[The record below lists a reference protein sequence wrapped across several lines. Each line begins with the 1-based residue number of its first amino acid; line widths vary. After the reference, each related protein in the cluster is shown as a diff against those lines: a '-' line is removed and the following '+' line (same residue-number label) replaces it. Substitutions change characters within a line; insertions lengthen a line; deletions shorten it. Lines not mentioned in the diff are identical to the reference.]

1 MSSSE
6 MRRLAA
12 VSAVALGMAAATISC
27 GEKART
33 ETAADKKAEQLG
45 IVVRGD
51 EVTLAEDSPM
61 LSQIKSAVVEMAEVP
76 TEEVD
81 APGKIEVD
89 PNHVSHVV
97 LPLAGRISSLAVKI
111 GDTVQRGQTLLMLES
126 PDADAA
132 MANYLQAESGINTA
146 KSVVLKAQSDY
157 DRTKDL
163 FEHNAVAQK
172 EVINAESAL
181 SQAKTALE
189 VAMTTREQTQR
200 KLDMLGLTR
209 GQFGQKVAVKAPI
222 SGKVLELT
230 AAVNEYRNDTNASLM
245 TIADLSSVW
254 VSSDVPETQIRF
266 IALGERVDLQLEAY
280 PGKEFHAKVMR
291 IADTVDP
298 TTRTIKVHAELAN
311 PGQMLR
317 PEMFGRIRQ
326 IETVKKLPVVPVAAV
341 VQSDG
346 KDLVYREIGKGKFER
361 VAVQL
366 GLRINNRVA
375 VLQGLNP
382 GDRIVVDGVMLL
394 KAS

>member
-1 MSSSE
+1 
-6 MRRLAA
+6 MRRTVTAGVLSLA
-12 VSAVALGMAAATISC
+12 LISC
-27 GEKART
+27 GEKKPEEKSIA
-33 ETAADKKAEQLG
+33 KAEQG
-45 IVVRGD
+45 VTVKGD
-51 EVTLAEDSPM
+51 DVTIQPESPM
-61 LSQIKSAVVEMAEVP
+61 LGQIKSAVVEMAEVP

-97 LPLAGRISSLAVKI
+97 LPLAGRISSLMVKV
-111 GDTVQRGQTLLMLES
+111 GDTVQRGQTLLLLES

-132 MANYLQAESGINTA
+132 MANYLQAESGINNA
-146 KSVVLKAQSDY
+146 KSVVLKAQADF

-163 FEHNAVAQK
+163 FEHSAVAQK
-172 EVINAESAL
+172 EVTNAESAL
-181 SQAKTALE
+181 AQAKSGLE

-200 KLDMLGLTR
+200 KLEMLGLVR

-222 SGKVLELT
+222 TGKILELT
-230 AAVNEYRNDTNASLM
+230 VAANEFKNDTNASLM
-245 TIADLSSVW
+245 TIADLSTVW

-266 IALGERVDLQLEAY
+266 IEVGERVDLALEAY

-298 TTRTIKVHAELAN
+298 TTRTIKVHAELSN
-311 PGQMLR
+311 PGEQLR

-326 IETVKKLPVVPVAAV
+326 IESVKKVPVVPLSAV

-346 KDLVYREIGKGKFER
+346 NDSVYRETGKGTYQR
-361 VAVQL
+361 VRVKL
-366 GLRINNRVA
+366 GQRINDRVA
-375 VLQGLNP
+375 VLEGLNP
-382 GDRIVVDGVMLL
+382 GERIVVDGVMLL

>member
-1 MSSSE
+1 
-6 MRRLAA
+6 MRR
-12 VSAVALGMAAATISC
+12 VAAAGVLSLAMISC
-27 GEKART
+27 GEKKVEEKAGQK
-33 ETAADKKAEQLG
+33 ADQG
-45 IVVRGD
+45 VVVKGD
-51 EVTLAEDSPM
+51 EVTLQPDSPM
-61 LSQIKSAVVEMAEVP
+61 LGQIRTAVVEVAEVP

-89 PNHVSHVV
+89 PNHVSHVA
-97 LPLAGRISSLAVKI
+97 LPLAGRISTLLVKI

-146 KSVVLKAQSDY
+146 KSVVLKAQADF

-163 FEHNAVAQK
+163 FEHSAVAQK
-172 EVINAESAL
+172 EVTNAESAL
-181 SQAKTALE
+181 TQAKSGLD

-200 KLDMLGLTR
+200 KLDMLGLVR

-222 SGKVLELT
+222 SGKILELT
-230 AAVNEYRNDTNASLM
+230 AAANEFRNDTNTSLM
-245 TIADLSSVW
+245 TIADLSTVW

-266 IALGERVDLQLEAY
+266 IEVGERVDLALEAY
-280 PGKEFHAKVMR
+280 PGKEFHAKVTR

-311 PGQMLR
+311 PGQRLR

-326 IETVKKLPVVPVAAV
+326 IESVKKVPVVPVAAV
-341 VQSDG
+341 VQGDG
-346 KDLVYREIGKGKFER
+346 SESVYRETGKGTYQR
-361 VAVQL
+361 VPVKL
-366 GLRINNRVA
+366 GQRIDGRVA
-375 VLQGLNP
+375 VLEGLKP
-382 GDRIVVDGVMLL
+382 GDRVVVDGVMLL

>member
-1 MSSSE
+1 MSSLQ

-27 GEKART
+27 GERAKT
-33 ETAADKKAEQLG
+33 EAAADKKAEQPG

-111 GDTVQRGQTLLMLES
+111 GDTLQRGQTLLMLES

-181 SQAKTALE
+181 AQTKTALE

-266 IALGERVDLQLEAY
+266 IEEGERVDLQLEAY

-361 VAVQL
+361 VPVQL
-366 GLRINNRVA
+366 GLRVNNRVA